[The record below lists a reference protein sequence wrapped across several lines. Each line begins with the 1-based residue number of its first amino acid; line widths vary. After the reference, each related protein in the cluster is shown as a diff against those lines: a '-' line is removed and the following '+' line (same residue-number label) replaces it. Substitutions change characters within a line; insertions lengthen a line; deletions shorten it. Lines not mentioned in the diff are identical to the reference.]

1 MKSDDFGENCFYI
14 FYLQFDAIL
23 RSNFRFIRS
32 GKINSFE
39 QDMSEDFVSRF
50 DEYEKTITEG
60 SDFKFDF

>member
-1 MKSDDFGENCFYI
+1 M
-14 FYLQFDAIL
+14 L

-39 QDMSEDFVSRF
+39 QDMNEDFVSRF